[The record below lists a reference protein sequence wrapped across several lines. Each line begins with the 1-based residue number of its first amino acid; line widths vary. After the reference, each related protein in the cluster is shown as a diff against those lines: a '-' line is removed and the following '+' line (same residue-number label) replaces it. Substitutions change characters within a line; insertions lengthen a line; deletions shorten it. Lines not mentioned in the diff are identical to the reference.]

1 MTATEFQR
9 NSRDICEA
17 TLPGAVL
24 PDVLV
29 NRRVVAQQDSP
40 SVDMPRFLMPRWSLG
55 SLARVFSALFIFA
68 AFSFQAAPAAAQGRL
83 DAKYEASLA
92 GITIGKGG
100 WVVDVTEDQ
109 YSAAVSGATTGLMK
123 SIGGGSGT
131 GASQGRIVSGQL
143 VPFNYLSTVN
153 YGKKAEMIRIALT
166 GGSVKESSIEPEPP
180 VTPDRIPV
188 TDAQRRN
195 VLDPMT
201 GSLLRV
207 GGTGDPLGPE
217 ACRRTIPVFDGR
229 MRYDLSLDF
238 KRIEMVKA
246 EKGYKGPTVV
256 CAVYFTPIAG
266 YVPDRASIKY
276 VAAQRDME
284 IWFAPIAGTRVL
296 VPFKIVIPTPIG
308 TGVIEATEFISVQK
322 TAKTN

>member
-1 MTATEFQR
+1 M
-9 NSRDICEA
+9 
-17 TLPGAVL
+17 
-24 PDVLV
+24 
-29 NRRVVAQQDSP
+29 
-40 SVDMPRFLMPRWSLG
+40 
-55 SLARVFSALFIFA
+55 ARVFSALFTFA
-68 AFSFQAAPAAAQGRL
+68 AFALQSAPVMAQGRL

-100 WVVDVTEDQ
+100 WIVDITDDQ
-109 YSAAVSGATTGLMK
+109 YAAAVSGSTAGLMK

-131 GASQGRIVSGQL
+131 GTSQGRIVNGQL
-143 VPFNYLSTVN
+143 VPLSYLSTIN
-153 YGKKAEMIRIALT
+153 YGKKAEIIRIALA
-166 GGSVKESSIEPEPP
+166 GGSIKESSIEPEPP

-207 GGTGDPLGPE
+207 GGTGDPLAPE

-229 MRYDLSLDF
+229 MRYDLSLDY
-238 KRIEMVKA
+238 KRMETVKA
-246 EKGYKGPTVV
+246 EKGYKGPAVV

-276 VAAQRDME
+276 VAAQRGME

-308 TGVIEATEFISVQK
+308 TGIIEATEFVSVQK

>member
-1 MTATEFQR
+1 M
-9 NSRDICEA
+9 
-17 TLPGAVL
+17 
-24 PDVLV
+24 
-29 NRRVVAQQDSP
+29 
-40 SVDMPRFLMPRWSLG
+40 DMPRLLMPRWPLG
-55 SLARVFSALFIFA
+55 SMARVFSALFTFA
-68 AFSFQAAPAAAQGRL
+68 ACVGLTAPAMAQGRL

-100 WVVDVTEDQ
+100 WIVDIAEDQ
-109 YSAAVSGATTGLMK
+109 YAAAVSGATTGLMK

-131 GASQGRIVSGQL
+131 GTSQGRIANGQL
-143 VPFNYLSTVN
+143 VPLSYLSTIN
-153 YGKKAEMIRIALT
+153 YGKKAEIIRILMA
-166 GGSVKESSIEPEPP
+166 GGSIKETSIEPEPP
-180 VTPDRIPV
+180 VTPDRLPV
-188 TDAQRRN
+188 TDAHRRN

-207 GGTGDPLGPE
+207 PGTGDPLSPE

-229 MRYDLSLDF
+229 MRYDLSLDY

-246 EKGYKGPTVV
+246 EKGYKGPAVV

-266 YVPDRASIKY
+266 YVPDRAAIKY
-276 VAAQRDME
+276 VAAQRNME

-308 TGVIEATEFISVQK
+308 TGIIEATEFISVQK

>member
-1 MTATEFQR
+1 M
-9 NSRDICEA
+9 
-17 TLPGAVL
+17 
-24 PDVLV
+24 
-29 NRRVVAQQDSP
+29 
-40 SVDMPRFLMPRWSLG
+40 DMPRLLMPRRPLG
-55 SLARVFSALFIFA
+55 AMAHVFSALLTFA
-68 AFSFQAAPAAAQGRL
+68 AFALPVAPAAAQGRL

-100 WVVDVTEDQ
+100 WIVDVADDQ
-109 YSAAVSGATTGLMK
+109 YAAAVSGATTGLMK

-131 GASQGRIVSGQL
+131 GTSQGRIVNGQFAPL
-143 VPFNYLSTVN
+143 NYLSTIN
-153 YGKKAEMIRIALT
+153 YGKKAEIIRIIMA
-166 GGSVKESSIEPEPP
+166 GGSIKETSIEPEPP

-188 TDAQRRN
+188 LDAHRRN

-207 GGTGDPLGPE
+207 PGTGDPVSPE

-229 MRYDLSLDF
+229 MRYDLSLDY
-238 KRIEMVKA
+238 KRMEMVKA
-246 EKGYKGPTVV
+246 EKGYKGPAVV

-266 YVPDRASIKY
+266 YVADRPAIKY
-276 VAAQRDME
+276 VAAQRNME

-308 TGVIEATEFISVQK
+308 TGMIEATEFISVQK